1 MSRTRT
7 RRKFS
12 ESILYREEE
21 EEKETINWVRLLSD
35 IRRGMTLSE
44 LTTTETVTKTTTGW
58 SKLVMRTKMKSRGV
72 GEVVDEERDDRR

>member
-7 RRKFS
+7 RRKIS

-44 LTTTETVTKTTTGW
+44 
-58 SKLVMRTKMKSRGV
+58 
-72 GEVVDEERDDRR
+72 